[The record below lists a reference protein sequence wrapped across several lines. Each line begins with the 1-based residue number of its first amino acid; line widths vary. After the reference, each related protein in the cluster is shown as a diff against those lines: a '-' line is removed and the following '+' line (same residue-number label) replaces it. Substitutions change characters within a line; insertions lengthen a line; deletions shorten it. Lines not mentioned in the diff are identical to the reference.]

1 MPEAII
7 PNEKKKEKS
16 PDLEIVELKIQVY
29 TNMDTQVVL
38 TADLIDNKKVSGK
51 YPFLCTNY
59 EYSNSILKEKTQDEI
74 FDIFFNRQKFYN
86 FMLTSK
92 LKKMRKAK
100 KRYDSDIAK
109 TNITQMLNALFPIS
123 FPIKDSVTIK
133 SSENVNIIEMA
144 KKMFQ
149 SNKYTYLKLNKSST
163 VTQVIWLDTISSNP
177 VYYEIY
183 KKNKDFYKKVFDYA
197 ENVPSTENIVKG
209 EESDIAKINAI
220 RIVVKDLYTTTVDQ
234 YNNTKKTIKLT
245 KEESILHFLISNYRK
260 NTKEYND
267 FIKTYVITFINSDS
281 INRYTGNSQ
290 EQYEKQFY
298 ESVPEIKFYQ
308 TYMSEIVDLL
318 PPKRISIDPTIA
330 KALKLAKE
338 SNNFEEFIKIYSGEN
353 KGNYCDLIR
362 LDDGKYEIHL
372 GIAVVGGK
380 VSNTN
385 YKFFCNYNSHR
396 LGNDLN
402 YLIRDSDEEGE
413 KIRLYGYIDL
423 ENAKD
428 TTEYVGV
435 VNSSVK
441 RKDVQNEMKEERER
455 GLERGWRGGKTRK
468 NRKNNQRTLK
478 LHKRDFKKK

>member
-1 MPEAII
+1 
-7 PNEKKKEKS
+7 
-16 PDLEIVELKIQVY
+16 
-29 TNMDTQVVL
+29 
-38 TADLIDNKKVSGK
+38 
-51 YPFLCTNY
+51 
-59 EYSNSILKEKTQDEI
+59 
-74 FDIFFNRQKFYN
+74 
-86 FMLTSK
+86 
-92 LKKMRKAK
+92 
-100 KRYDSDIAK
+100 
-109 TNITQMLNALFPIS
+109 
-123 FPIKDSVTIK
+123 
-133 SSENVNIIEMA
+133 
-144 KKMFQ
+144 
-149 SNKYTYLKLNKSST
+149 
-163 VTQVIWLDTISSNP
+163 
-177 VYYEIY
+177 VYYDIY

-209 EESDIAKINAI
+209 DESDIVKINAI
-220 RIVVKDLYTTTVDQ
+220 RNAVKDLYTTTVDQ
-234 YNNTKKTIKLT
+234 YNNTKKTIKIT

-318 PPKRISIDPTIA
+318 PPKRISIDPIIA
-330 KALKLAKE
+330 KTLKLAKD
-338 SNNFEEFIKIYSGEN
+338 SNNFEDFINLYTGSN
-353 KGNYCDLIR
+353 RGNYCDLIR

-380 VSNTN
+380 VSKTN

-423 ENAKD
+423 ENVKD
-428 TTEYVGV
+428 TTEYVGI

-441 RKDVQNEMKEERER
+441 RKDVQNEMKQERET
-455 GLERGWRGGKTRK
+455 GVRGGKTRK
-468 NRKNNQRTLK
+468 NRKNNQRTFK